1 MRLDKFL
8 TECGVGTRSQVKD
21 IIKKGEITVNGKV
34 AKTPKEH
41 IDEESD
47 EVIYNG
53 EKLSFKSNRYYAL
66 YKLAGYVTALED
78 RRDKTVMELL
88 PEWVNT
94 KKLFPVGRLDKDTEG
109 LLIFTNDGKASHE
122 MLSPK
127 RHVDKTYYVKLLEE
141 IQDDKVKLLERGVD
155 IGGYVT
161 KPSKVQIIN
170 NTEILLTISEGRFHQ
185 VKKMMVA
192 VDNKVEYLKRVQ
204 FGRLHLGDMKPGEV
218 REVDLAD
225 II

>member
-21 IIKKGEITVNGKV
+21 IIKKGEITVNGRV

-41 IDEESD
+41 VEQEKD
-47 EVIYNG
+47 EVIYQG
-53 EKLSFKSNRYYAL
+53 EILSFKSNRYYAL

-78 RRDKTVMELL
+78 RSDKTVMELL

-141 IQDDKVKLLERGVD
+141 IQEDKVHLLEKGVD

-204 FGRLHLGDMKPGEV
+204 FGMLHLGDMKPGEV
-218 REVDLAD
+218 REIDLAD

>member
-8 TECGVGTRSQVKD
+8 TECGVGTRSQVKE
-21 IIKKGEITVNGKV
+21 IIKRGEITVNGRV

-41 IDEESD
+41 VEEETDEI
-47 EVIYNG
+47 IYLG
-53 EKLSFKSNRYYAL
+53 DTLSFKSNRYYAL
-66 YKLAGYVTALED
+66 YKLGGYVTALED

-88 PEWVNT
+88 PKWVNT

-141 IQDDKVKLLERGVD
+141 IQEDKVNLLERGVD
-155 IGGYVT
+155 IGGYIT

-204 FGRLHLGDMKPGEV
+204 FGRLHLGDMEPGEV
-218 REVDLAD
+218 REVDLTD

>member
-53 EKLSFKSNRYYAL
+53 ENLSFKSNRYYAL

-88 PEWVNT
+88 PDWVNT

-204 FGRLHLGDMKPGEV
+204 FGELHLGDMKPGEV

>member
-21 IIKKGEITVNGKV
+21 IIKKGEITVNGVV

-41 IDEESD
+41 VEEEKDEI
-47 EVIYNG
+47 IYQG
-53 EKLSFKSNRYYAL
+53 EILSFKSSRYYAL

-78 RRDKTVMELL
+78 RRDKTVMDLL

-141 IQDDKVKLLERGVD
+141 IQEDKVNLLEKGVD

-204 FGRLHLGDMKPGEV
+204 FGRLHLEDMEPGEV

>member
-21 IIKKGEITVNGKV
+21 IIKKGEITVNGRL
-34 AKTPKEH
+34 AKTPKDH
-41 IDEESD
+41 IDEENDEISYMD
-47 EVIYNG
+47 EV
-53 EKLSFKSNRYYAL
+53 LSFKSERYYVL

-78 RRDKTVMELL
+78 RRDKTVMDLL

-127 RHVDKTYYVKLLEE
+127 RHVDKVYYVKLLEE
-141 IQDDKVKLLERGVD
+141 IQDDKVKLLEKGVD

-192 VDNKVEYLKRVQ
+192 VDNKVDYLKRVQ
-204 FGRLHLGDMKPGEV
+204 FGNLHLGDMKPGEV
-218 REVDLAD
+218 REINLTD

>member
-21 IIKKGEITVNGKV
+21 IIKRGEITINGKV

-41 IDEESD
+41 IEEDSD
-47 EVIYNG
+47 EVIYKG
-53 EKLSFKSNRYYAL
+53 ENLSFKSSRYYAL
-66 YKLAGYVTALED
+66 YKIAGYITAIED
-78 RRDKTVMELL
+78 RRDKTVMDLL

-127 RHVDKTYYVKLLEE
+127 RHVDKTYYVKLLKE

>member
-21 IIKKGEITVNGKV
+21 IIKRGEITINGKV

-41 IDEESD
+41 IEEESD
-47 EVIYNG
+47 EVIYKG
-53 EKLSFKSNRYYAL
+53 ENLSFKSSRYYAL
-66 YKLAGYVTALED
+66 YKVAGYITATED

-204 FGRLHLGDMKPGEV
+204 FGKLHLGDMKPGEV